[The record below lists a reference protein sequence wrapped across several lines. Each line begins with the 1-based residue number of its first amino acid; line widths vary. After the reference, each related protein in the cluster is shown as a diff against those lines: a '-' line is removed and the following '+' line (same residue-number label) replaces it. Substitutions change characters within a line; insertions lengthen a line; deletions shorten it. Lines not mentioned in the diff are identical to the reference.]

1 MFWLSDLA
9 LPPVEQLVQDQC
21 LVPAELDNDVV
32 VSCWM
37 HALIM
42 TDLPH
47 PLMPRIALR
56 WLLGDGD
63 GDLRAVALIW
73 WSVS

>member
-9 LPPVEQLVQDQC
+9 VLLPPVEQLVQDQC

-47 PLMPRIALR
+47 PLVAASRVVVRQTGCLR
-56 WLLGDGD
+56 GTSPLL
-63 GDLRAVALIW
+63 R
-73 WSVS
+73 SC